1 MKGKPSLLSRLT
13 GGRFG
18 QPPPPPEPKAGCPGG
33 CGCAGASESDNQPVT
48 SRRNFLAMVGVGT
61 AGLAAALAGI
71 PIIGALFSTPARSEQ
86 VWHAVGSVDD
96 FDVDDTVKVEFVDDD
111 PVPWAGPAARNAAY
125 LRRLGDEEFTA
136 FSVYCT
142 HVGCPVSWRA
152 GASLFI
158 CPCHGGVFDRE
169 GDVVAGPPETPLV
182 RLNTRIREGRVEIL
196 AAPVPVTGRRRS

>member
-1 MKGKPSLLSRLT
+1 MTSKPSMLYRIS

-18 QPPPPPEPKAGCPGG
+18 RPPVKPETGCPGG
-33 CGCAGASESDNQPVT
+33 CGCARAVAGGSGIQQKAT
-48 SRRNFLAMVGVGT
+48 RRNFLGFVGVGM
-61 AGLAAALAGI
+61 AGLAATLAGI

-86 VWHAVGSVDD
+86 IWHVVGEVDD
-96 FDVDDTVKVEFVDDD
+96 FPVDETVKVEFVDIEA
-111 PVPWAGPAARNAAY
+111 VPWSGPAARNAAW
-125 LRRLGDEEFTA
+125 LRRTDEESFIA

-169 GDVVAGPPETPLV
+169 GEVVAGPPQSPLV
-182 RLNTRIREGRVEIL
+182 RLDVRVQDGDVQIL
-196 AAPVPVTGRRRS
+196 ASPVPVTGERPS